1 VGSPPS
7 EPKPFPPFPLTGAR
21 ARPLRVL
28 AMTPPEPIA
37 PRVPSAGLMGDA
49 HGAPWFTPRGPF
61 ISHHTPG
68 LHARRR
74 GDSHTS
80 APFHLPP
87 FAHPPPFGTV
97 VSVHLPSSSPLSQ
110 KFPRRRRAPR
120 LQFPHETVPA
130 THRPSS
136 GPRQSSEVVCSGAPS
151 SLSSPESQAS
161 RVQPAPWLWLACIH
175 DPISKKGSV
184 PLPPEGQ
191 SDRSFCC
198 FPFWSFELTALPPP
212 FPPLA
217 FCRHSGVSSP
227 LLWRGCVYLIP
238 SPPVESIP
246 PRPLYRR
253 DFLIMSQPQG
263 TVPLPRTSRPKPLST
278 PVPLR

>member
-49 HGAPWFTPRGPF
+49 HGAPWFTPRGPI

-68 LHARRR
+68 LHARH
-74 GDSHTS
+74 STS

-161 RVQPAPWLWLACIH
+161 RVRQPHGYGLRVSTTLFQR
-175 DPISKKGSV
+175 KGPCPSPQKVNRTVPSV
-184 PLPPEGQ
+184 VFPSGRLNSLPSLPL
-191 SDRSFCC
+191 S
-198 FPFWSFELTALPPP
+198 L
-212 FPPLA
+212 
-217 FCRHSGVSSP
+217 P
-227 LLWRGCVYLIP
+227 LLSVAIRG
-238 SPPVESIP
+238 S
-246 PRPLYRR
+246 RR
-253 DFLIMSQPQG
+253 HCCGVGVCI
-263 TVPLPRTSRPKPLST
+263 LSH
-278 PVPLR
+278 PLR